1 VNAVNAVNAGNA
13 GAHPGG
19 PLSDGPWKANWTE
32 SRAHY
37 LDWWARRGLVVS
49 MWEHLRTD
57 GPPHEAVPAPAPAR
71 DLDQRWFDP
80 EWRAAELHHTLAG
93 SSLLAD
99 ILPVANTQL
108 GPGSLAAALGASL
121 QAGEDTIWIHPR
133 AADAPVVL
141 DEANPWLRL
150 HLDLVAACRRLAGR
164 RYFVGCPDL
173 VEGLDTLAG
182 LRGTTTVLEQ
192 MVDEPDELLA
202 DLQAVNDAW
211 FDVFERIYEVIN
223 LDGEMAF
230 CYFSLWA
237 PGRMAKL
244 QSDISTMISPAHFR
258 RFVVPFIAEQ
268 SRRLDFSLYHL
279 DGVGAMRHLDAILE
293 IEGLDAVQWT
303 PGAGEPQGGDPRWFD
318 LYRRIRAAGK
328 SIMACWVELDELAP
342 LLDAVGPSGTS
353 VLVHATTER
362 DIEAALVIAD
372 RYR

>member
-1 VNAVNAVNAGNA
+1 VVAA
-13 GAHPGG
+13 GAIGRAPR
-19 PLSDGPWKANWTE
+19 SDALWKANWAE

-49 MWEHLRTD
+49 MWEHLPTE
-57 GPPHEAVPAPAPAR
+57 GMPHADVPRPAPAR
-71 DLDQRWFDP
+71 DPDQRWFDP
-80 EWRAAELHHTLAG
+80 EWRAAEIHHALAN

-108 GPGSLAAALGASL
+108 GPGSLAAALGAELS
-121 QAGEDTIWIHPR
+121 AGEDTIWIHPR
-133 AADAPVVL
+133 SADARVVL
-141 DEANPWLRL
+141 EEGNPWLRL
-150 HLDLVAACRRLAGR
+150 HLDLVEACRRLAGG

-192 MVDEPDELLA
+192 MVDDPERLLA

-211 FDVFERIYEVIN
+211 FELFERIYDVIN

-258 RFVVPFIAEQ
+258 RFVVPFIREQ

-279 DGVGAMRHLDAILE
+279 DGVGAIRHLDAILE
-293 IEGLDAVQWT
+293 IEELDAVQWT
-303 PGAGEPQGGDPRWFD
+303 PGAGESQGGDPAWFD
-318 LYRRIRAAGK
+318 LYRRIRASGK
-328 SIMACWVELDELAP
+328 SIMACWVELPELAP
-342 LLDAVGPSGTS
+342 LLDAVGPAGTS
-353 VLVHATTER
+353 VLVNVTSER
-362 DIEAALVIAD
+362 DIEAACAIAD

>member
-1 VNAVNAVNAGNA
+1 MTIP
-13 GAHPGG
+13 GALGRA
-19 PLSDGPWKANWTE
+19 PLSDTLWKANWAE

-37 LDWWARRGLVVS
+37 VDWWGRRGLVIS
-49 MWEHLRTD
+49 MWEHLPTE
-57 GPPHEAVPAPAPAR
+57 GPPHADVPIPTPAR

-80 EWRAAELHHTLAG
+80 EWRAADLHRALAN

-108 GPGSLAAALGASL
+108 GPGSLAAALGADL
-121 QAGEDTIWIHPR
+121 LAGEDTIWIDPKG
-133 AADAPVVL
+133 ADAAVVL

-150 HLDLVAACRRLAGR
+150 HLDLVTACRRLAGR
-164 RYFVGCPDL
+164 SYFVGCPDL
-173 VEGLDTLAG
+173 IEGLDTLAG
-182 LRGTTTVLEQ
+182 LRGTTAVLEQ
-192 MVDEPDELLA
+192 MVDDPERLLA

-211 FDVFERIYEVIN
+211 FEVFERIYEVIN
-223 LDGEMAF
+223 IDGEMAF

-244 QSDISTMISPAHFR
+244 QSDISTMISPGHFR
-258 RFVVPFIAEQ
+258 RFVVPFIREQ

-279 DGVGAMRHLDAILE
+279 DGVGAIRHLDAILE
-293 IEGLDAVQWT
+293 IEELDAVQWT

-328 SIMACWVELDELAP
+328 SIMPCWVELDELAP
-342 LLDAVGPSGTS
+342 LLDAVGPAGTN
-353 VLVHATTER
+353 VLMRVTSER
-362 DIEAALVIAD
+362 DIRDALAIAD